1 MKSEYLSQKQ
11 INLLIDFYKGRIGR
25 FVKRKKIYEKDRWAF
40 VEHLGNKI
48 ELIDRKILDPLIAKK
63 YIEIYEDDGFTK
75 IKISKLGILLI
86 ENNIKIV

>member
-1 MKSEYLSQKQ
+1 MKNEFLSQKQ

-48 ELIDRKILDPLIAKK
+48 ELIDRKILDPLITKK
-63 YIEIYEDDGFTK
+63 YIEVYEDDGFTK